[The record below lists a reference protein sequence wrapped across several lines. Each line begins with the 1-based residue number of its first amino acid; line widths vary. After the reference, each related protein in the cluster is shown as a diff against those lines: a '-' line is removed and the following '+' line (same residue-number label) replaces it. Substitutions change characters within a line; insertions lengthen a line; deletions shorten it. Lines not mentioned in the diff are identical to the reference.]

1 MITHLQ
7 LFTNFMTY
15 QWKLTIVLFLPA
27 SRKMEITLSCEEI
40 EKTRKILE
48 SRRFLNDNCL
58 EIALTTLDNKR
69 TRKKYLLINQTG
81 RQVPFTKKPDY
92 IDVNRVTKSL
102 RKYMQSKFCS
112 SQKAIV
118 LVYNRP
124 KEYYPKL
131 DEALQEA
138 VRPHWY
144 VLVIVFDSSFNFKI
158 KVIDS
163 FYKINQNMKKNILIE
178 AKLYITTLIQIFLEL
193 QGHDTRN
200 IELNKEC
207 LQIIPSIK
215 QTDDYSC
222 GDFSIEAIKS
232 ILKHMIWGKN
242 CNNASQK
249 RLKKLKI
256 NNTRTQLMEILD
268 TFSENASK
276 LQKLKR
282 HDKKKVQMKN
292 ASHKSSHHLF
302 IKKIIDRRRQKQK
315 LSKNC
320 KIAPKLQ

>member
-1 MITHLQ
+1 
-7 LFTNFMTY
+7 MTY

-58 EIALTTLDNKR
+58 EIALTTLDIKR

-124 KEYYPKL
+124 KEYYPDL

-163 FYKINQNMKKNILIE
+163 FYKINQNMKKNILTE
-178 AKLYITTLIQIFLEL
+178 AQLYIEHF
-193 QGHDTRN
+193 DPN
-200 IELNKEC
+200 I
-207 LQIIPSIK
+207 
-215 QTDDYSC
+215 
-222 GDFSIEAIKS
+222 
-232 ILKHMIWGKN
+232 H
-242 CNNASQK
+242 
-249 RLKKLKI
+249 
-256 NNTRTQLMEILD
+256 
-268 TFSENASK
+268 
-276 LQKLKR
+276 
-282 HDKKKVQMKN
+282 
-292 ASHKSSHHLF
+292 
-302 IKKIIDRRRQKQK
+302 
-315 LSKNC
+315 
-320 KIAPKLQ
+320 